1 MSDKNEQY
9 EQDWL
14 DLLAGQSVP
23 NADPKTVREAQLFR
37 GALLAQ
43 AELLKNDSEMPYPH
57 LWENI
62 KKELFPTPLW
72 KKIYQKIKQL
82 IAYLPE
88 KIDKFFPPQKNWA
101 LPTTALALLAIG
113 VIIYIVIT
121 PPVPIDTT
129 VVPDSITHTAYQTI
143 YAHKTGEMADKLREF
158 KFRWEGEGEN
168 VLAFSP
174 TAQPSQAA
182 KAFSAG
188 LLFGREALL
197 GKTEVALPTLLLPS
211 STEETWSKTQW
222 ADEFELGRWT
232 ILLWTASQIPS
243 DLPPAFWDEQRW
255 IFSQLKAAFAARAE
269 TDNEANKI
277 FSQLENRIEPHL
289 KQLPTEDNPRV
300 YKDLAFDLK
309 KMMFFLAPKSADKP

>member
-1 MSDKNEQY
+1 MSDKNEQD

-23 NADPKTVREAQLFR
+23 NADPKTVREVQIFR

-43 AELLKNDSEMPYPH
+43 AERLKNDSEMPYPH

-72 KKIYQKIKQL
+72 KRLYQKIKQL
-82 IAYLPE
+82 IASLPE
-88 KIDKFFPPQKNWA
+88 KIDKFFPPQKKWA
-101 LPTTALALLAIG
+101 IPAAALVLVVS
-113 VIIYIVIT
+113 VITYIVW
-121 PPVPIDTT
+121 PQSPID
-129 VVPDSITHTAYQTI
+129 SAYQTI

-197 GKTEVALPTLLLPS
+197 GKTEVVLPTLLLPS
-211 STEETWSKTQW
+211 STEEAWSKTQW

-243 DLPPAFWDEQRW
+243 DLPPTFWVEQRW

-269 TDNEANKI
+269 TDNEANKM

-289 KQLPTEDNPRV
+289 KQLPSEDSPRV